1 MCADVTATVDQV
13 ENNNLGVR
21 DHSHSVIMSLA
32 FPPDNDLYEHNLMV
46 AKKAFTLIST
56 PFRTEIE
63 KEISLVHTVTSKP
76 FGFTIPSDFSRASIQ
91 YLIHWPIEIMQ

>member
-1 MCADVTATVDQV
+1 MTWRAIKSARIDTTALKKST
-13 ENNNLGVR
+13 
-21 DHSHSVIMSLA
+21 
-32 FPPDNDLYEHNLMV
+32 PDIMV